1 MNMTHQ
7 LFIDASCTE
16 FTSRRNKMNNITR
29 FNPFN
34 ELSRIDPFLDMD
46 DVINKFMMRPF
57 FREGLEIEPRIKMDV
72 KEADGSYLIK
82 AEIPGVKRDD
92 IHVTI
97 EGNRVS
103 ISAEVKQEKEAKEG
117 ERVIRCE
124 RSYGMT
130 SRSFNLADEVD
141 QSKAQAK
148 YTDGV
153 LELTL
158 PKKPGSSRKEI
169 PIA

>member
-1 MNMTHQ
+1 
-7 LFIDASCTE
+7 
-16 FTSRRNKMNNITR
+16 MNNITR
-29 FNPFN
+29 FNPFT
-34 ELSRIDPFLDMD
+34 ELTRLDPLLTRFEPFWDMD
-46 DVINKFMMRPF
+46 EVMNKFMMRPLL
-57 FREGLEIEPRIKMDV
+57 REGMAMEPQIKMDV
-72 KEADGSYLIK
+72 KEADGKYVVN

-103 ISAEVKQEKEAKEG
+103 ISAEVKHEKEEKEG
-117 ERVIRCE
+117 EKVIRSE
-124 RSYGMT
+124 RSYGMA
-130 SRSFNLADEVD
+130 SRSFSLADEVD

-158 PKKPGSSRKEI
+158 PKKPGSARKEI
-169 PIA
+169 SIS